1 MLVFNPSNPVSTL
14 RNLTNMGSKEIVG
27 TLIDKVNMTVDGGQL
42 IQAAIAFEKADML
55 KLYIE
60 KGANVDLP
68 PETVSKLYIDHDRKP
83 DYRKSPFI
91 I

>member
-1 MLVFNPSNPVSTL
+1 
-14 RNLTNMGSKEIVG
+14 MGSKEIVG
-27 TLIDKVNMTVDGGQL
+27 SLIDKINMTVDGGQL

-60 KGANVDLP
+60 HGANVEMP
-68 PETVSKLYIDHDRKP
+68 PETVSKLYIDHERKP
-83 DYRKSPFI
+83 EYRKAPFI